1 MNLSGNIVKK
11 AKTKQGQ
18 SWQLTV
24 EMPRDPITGERK
36 RKYKT
41 VTGTKKE
48 ADQALRRF
56 ITELERGEY
65 IEDNNITVSDW
76 LQKWLE
82 VYIVPTVSPTTL
94 VGYKGMIRRYIDP
107 LIGHLQVQ
115 EMNALAVQIW
125 VNKLKVSP
133 SSGEPLTAGTIK
145 HTYHVLRGAMDKAVQ
160 AGLIHRSPCAGIQ
173 LPKGEKK
180 KPVIYDE
187 TQIQQLLDF
196 ARGTEMELIIDLELC
211 MGMRRGELLGLQW
224 QDVNWEKNQIHIIR
238 SRVAVDGKSVVKQPK
253 TESGTRTLDVPEIL
267 MKKLKSYKVKC
278 MEQKIR
284 VGRRLLEEDFIIVHP
299 DGKPIYPEYVS
310 QMFTKLQKRANL
322 PKCRFH
328 DLRHLCA
335 SIMVKQGV
343 EVKVAQERLG
353 HKDIT
358 TTMNIYAHVL
368 PGSAKEAAEK
378 IGQLVYKDQVV

>member
-11 AKTKQGQ
+11 AKTRKGQ

-133 SSGEPLTAGTIK
+133 SSG
-145 HTYHVLRGAMDKAVQ
+145 
-160 AGLIHRSPCAGIQ
+160 
-173 LPKGEKK
+173 
-180 KPVIYDE
+180 
-187 TQIQQLLDF
+187 
-196 ARGTEMELIIDLELC
+196 
-211 MGMRRGELLGLQW
+211 
-224 QDVNWEKNQIHIIR
+224 
-238 SRVAVDGKSVVKQPK
+238 
-253 TESGTRTLDVPEIL
+253 
-267 MKKLKSYKVKC
+267 
-278 MEQKIR
+278 
-284 VGRRLLEEDFIIVHP
+284 
-299 DGKPIYPEYVS
+299 
-310 QMFTKLQKRANL
+310 
-322 PKCRFH
+322 
-328 DLRHLCA
+328 
-335 SIMVKQGV
+335 
-343 EVKVAQERLG
+343 
-353 HKDIT
+353 
-358 TTMNIYAHVL
+358 
-368 PGSAKEAAEK
+368 
-378 IGQLVYKDQVV
+378 

>member
-11 AKTKQGQ
+11 AKTRKGQ

-56 ITELERGEY
+56 ITALERGEY
-65 IEDNNITVSDW
+65 IEDTNITVSDW

-82 VYIVPTVSPTTL
+82 VYIVPTGSPTTL

-107 LIGHLQVQ
+107 RLGHLQVQ

-267 MKKLKSYKVKC
+267 MKKLKAYKVKC

-368 PGSAKEAAEK
+368 PGSAREAAEK
-378 IGQLVYKDQVV
+378 IGQLVYKDQAV